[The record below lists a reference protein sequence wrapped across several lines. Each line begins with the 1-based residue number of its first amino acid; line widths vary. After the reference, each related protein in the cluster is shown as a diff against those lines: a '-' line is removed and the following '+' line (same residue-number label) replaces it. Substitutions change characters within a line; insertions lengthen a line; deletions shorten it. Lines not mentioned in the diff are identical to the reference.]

1 VHLFGKFDTIVFGN
15 VGFARKETH
24 AMECGSE
31 KLVIVAGNG
40 RLPFLVARG
49 ARAAGREVCILGL
62 RDQASPELAE
72 LADRFSWIPIAR
84 VGRWIRLTKRFGARE
99 LIMAGGVRKTE
110 AFSRWRIWRY
120 IPDLRTIRIWYRRS
134 KGDRRNLAILGTLAD
149 ELKEEG
155 ITVVNSVKYCQEAM
169 AEAGVMTKREGSAQV
184 MADIEFAWPIAM
196 KIAELDVG
204 QSIAVREKDIIA
216 VEAIEGTDAMIE
228 RAGKLVKGAWTL
240 IKVAQPH
247 QDMRFDVPTVGPET
261 IEKLHQN
268 HAAALVVQAGKT
280 IMIEKE
286 KMISLADRYGI
297 IMMGK

>member
-1 VHLFGKFDTIVFGN
+1 MMST
-15 VGFARKETH
+15 
-24 AMECGSE
+24 GSQ

-40 RLPFLVARG
+40 SLPFLVARG
-49 ARAAGREVCILGL
+49 ARAAGIEVCVLGL
-62 RDQASPELAE
+62 RDQASSALAE
-72 LADRFSWIPIAR
+72 LADQFYWVPIAR
-84 VGRWIRLTKRFGARE
+84 VGRWIKLSKKFGAAE
-99 LIMAGGVRKTE
+99 LVLAGGVKKTE

-120 IPDLRTIRIWYRRS
+120 IPDWRTLRIWYRRA
-134 KGDRRNLAILGTLAD
+134 KGDRRNLAILGALAD
-149 ELKEEG
+149 ELQEEG
-155 ITVVNSVKYCQEAM
+155 ITVVNSVKYCEEAL
-169 AEAGVMTKREGSAQV
+169 AQAGVMTRQAVSSQV
-184 MADIEFAWPIAM
+184 MADIDFAWPIAM

-240 IKVAQPH
+240 VKVAQPH

-261 IEKLHQN
+261 IEQLHRN

-286 KMISLADRYGI
+286 KMISLAERYGI